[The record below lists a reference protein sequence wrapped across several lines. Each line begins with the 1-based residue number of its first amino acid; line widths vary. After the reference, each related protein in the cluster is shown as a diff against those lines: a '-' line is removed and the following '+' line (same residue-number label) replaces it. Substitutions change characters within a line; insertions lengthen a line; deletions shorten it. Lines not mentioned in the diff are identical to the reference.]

1 MPAPNV
7 WIGGAPTRLM
17 SRRSGSSQTAGSRLA
32 APVSTTTMVSA
43 AILEAGDFDILH
55 RGAQRNEGD
64 RRMADELLDGIDR
77 KLRMPAQECPL
88 VGVITQHVYRRTQL
102 EAGGVG
108 ACQKQRG
115 HEHAE
120 FVGAEAIAIVLGAD
134 QLGDQVV
141 GQCVPP
147 VREHV
152 VDVGSRASQAV
163 RIADVSL
170 AALQLKAFKMSS
182 VQRENSSQSSAGAP
196 SRAQMTGIG
205 YRRAMSVTTSRRPWA
220 LWRSTSSVMM
230 STIVVRSRGV
240 AWV

>member
-1 MPAPNV
+1 MPPPNV

-32 APVSTTTMVSA
+32 APVLTTTIVPA
-43 AILEAGDFDILH
+43 AILTPATSTSSIG
-55 RGAQRNEGD
+55 GAQRDEGD

-88 VGVITQHVYRRTQL
+88 VGVIAQHVYRRTQL

-108 ACQKQRG
+108 ACQQQRG
-115 HEHAE
+115 DEHAE

-152 VDVGSRASQAV
+152 VDVGVESIPGGQDRRCFAW
-163 RIADVSL
+163 RH
-170 AALQLKAFKMSS
+170 SS
-182 VQRENSSQSSAGAP
+182 
-196 SRAQMTGIG
+196 
-205 YRRAMSVTTSRRPWA
+205 
-220 LWRSTSSVMM
+220 
-230 STIVVRSRGV
+230 
-240 AWV
+240 